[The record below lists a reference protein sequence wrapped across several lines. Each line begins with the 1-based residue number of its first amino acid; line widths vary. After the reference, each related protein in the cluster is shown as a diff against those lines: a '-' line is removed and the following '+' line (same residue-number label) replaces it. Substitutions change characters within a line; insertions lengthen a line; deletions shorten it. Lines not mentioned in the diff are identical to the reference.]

1 MIRFNSE
8 DIAVPVLDQNSVID
22 WILQVAL
29 IYGKKVGE
37 INYNFCSDARILE
50 INQQYL
56 QHTYYT
62 DIITFDYSEKD
73 IISGDIYIGAE
84 TVRSNAIQFGFPYET
99 EIHRV
104 IIHGILHLCGFKDKT
119 PETEKIIHEQEDEAL
134 KILPQKN

>member
-1 MIRFNSE
+1 MIHFNSE
-8 DIAVPVLDQNSVID
+8 DIVVPDLDQNSVID
-22 WILQVAL
+22 WILEIAL

-37 INYNFCSDARILE
+37 INYNFCSDTRILE

-62 DIITFDYSEKD
+62 DIITFDYSEKE

-84 TVRSNAIQFGFPYET
+84 TVESNAMQLGFTYET
-99 EIHRV
+99 EILRV

-119 PETEKIIHEQEDEAL
+119 PETEKIIHEKENEAL
-134 KILPQKN
+134 SIFPQIL